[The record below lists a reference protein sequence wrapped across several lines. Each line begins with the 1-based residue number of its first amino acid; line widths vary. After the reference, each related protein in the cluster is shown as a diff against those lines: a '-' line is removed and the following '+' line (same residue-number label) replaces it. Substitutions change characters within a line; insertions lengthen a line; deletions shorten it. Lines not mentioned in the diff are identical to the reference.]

1 MTFEAGPWH
10 CFGNELLDRLH
21 QITSNMKAGQ
31 PTQSPRSS
39 HGALAITSTAVSN
52 STAAIT
58 QLNDVDMKK
67 INFIPD
73 FTATIR
79 DDCTFLEISAQTY
92 LLAYKSTLIN
102 KNRPDGAPLDGK
114 DGYMNEFEEP
124 KKEEIPL
131 NKITSEGHLQQDT
144 VNVAV
149 VRSNGSIKRRNVS
162 NNVLNIIYLQYF
174 RLMPG

>member
-1 MTFEAGPWH
+1 
-10 CFGNELLDRLH
+10 
-21 QITSNMKAGQ
+21 MKTVQ

-39 HGALAITSTAVSN
+39 QGALAIGSTAASS

-102 KNRPDGAPLDGK
+102 KNRPDGVPLDGK
-114 DGYMNEFEEP
+114 DGLLNDLEEP

-131 NKITSEGHLQQDT
+131 NKITSEGHLKEDT
-144 VNVAV
+144 VNVA
-149 VRSNGSIKRRNVS
+149 VRSNGSIKRRNNVS
-162 NNVLNIIYLQYF
+162 AKFLHKLHSDVTTILCF
-174 RLMPG
+174 VSD